1 MLCFREPPNILV
13 FLSYIFYFQGI
24 LVGPLCFYADY
35 ISFIEG
41 ENFRVPKSNES
52 QQNSEKESLIAN
64 GDKVCLLF
72 DILYCQYIPTD
83 MDIS

>member
-1 MLCFREPPNILV
+1 M
-13 FLSYIFYFQGI
+13 
-24 LVGPLCFYADY
+24 GPLCFYADY

-64 GDKVCLLF
+64 GDKVGVLF
-72 DILYCQYIPTD
+72 DILYHPRDTTNINQQIEYLKIPFPKFKRA
-83 MDIS
+83 